1 MPRLATN
8 SNIHTRNNNNSL
20 SYEQCEN
27 TDRGSNAISKFL
39 HLGLYQYYMIVLKF
53 NFPNQVT
60 HNRDMCKWNQLE
72 KIPLAKSGT
81 INLNTK
87 IMIGIDYNPLNRA
100 RLHES

>member
-1 MPRLATN
+1 MKILIEGTMQSVN
-8 SNIHTRNNNNSL
+8 FCIL
-20 SYEQCEN
+20 DY
-27 TDRGSNAISKFL
+27 I
-39 HLGLYQYYMIVLKF
+39 QYYMIVLKF

-81 INLNTK
+81 INVNTK
-87 IMIGIDYNPLNRA
+87 IMIVIDYNPLNRA